1 MKMTDLVFNTS
12 PKKQKKMKI
21 IITENQVKMIF
32 EKMKIEDFKPK
43 EYNKNETN
51 QR

>member
-1 MKMTDLVFNTS
+1 MKMKDLVFKTL

-32 EKMKIEDFKPK
+32 EKMQIKDFKPK